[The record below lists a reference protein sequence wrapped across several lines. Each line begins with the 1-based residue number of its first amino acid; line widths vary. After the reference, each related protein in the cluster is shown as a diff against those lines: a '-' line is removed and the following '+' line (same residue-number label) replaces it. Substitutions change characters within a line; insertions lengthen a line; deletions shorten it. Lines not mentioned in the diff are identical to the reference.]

1 MRLDMR
7 KKLTWIAA
15 GLCTAAFAETGFA
28 ADGGQG
34 ATSAGQPEEIIVTGT
49 RAAGRTALTSA
60 VPVDTID
67 AERLEETGYADLGRA
82 LEFAEPSVNFPR
94 AETTPSSA
102 NTRPI
107 TLRGLSPDEVL
118 VLVDGK
124 RWHTSAVINTNFAV
138 GRGSAPFDLST
149 IPISAIDHIE
159 ILRDGAAAQYGSDA
173 IAGVINII
181 LKSNDSG
188 GFVQTQAGI
197 TQVGDG
203 QNIDGAFNRGYAL
216 PEGGHI
222 TVSGEVG
229 YQENTNRAAVDQRFG
244 RVTYSIG
251 APEQIDT
258 NLAVTAAY
266 PLPDIAGELY
276 SDLLV
281 SRKDSS
287 SAVTFGVPGTSPLYP
302 GGFRPE
308 VNPLLWDVGDTVGLR
323 GALTDTINYDLSN
336 SFGYSSADFTVR
348 DTANA
353 SLGLAS
359 PTSFDGGSATYLQDV
374 TNLTFN
380 RPLPEL
386 LAGGNLA
393 VGAEY
398 RYDQYQL
405 GSGEPS
411 SFTGSGALGFPG
423 FNPRIPVDNARNAG
437 AGFVD
442 LELKP
447 VSWLSVGGAGRYDRY
462 SDFGG
467 APTWKVT
474 ARAEATSWLAF
485 RGSASTGF
493 RAPSL
498 QQEFYSSITTV
509 ANGANKSLVNVGTF
523 QVDDPIARALGAQP
537 LKPEKSR
544 DETLGLVLTPL
555 RRFSITADLFRTDID
570 DRIAL
575 SDAMS
580 GNAVTAALAGAG
592 ITNVQQVAYFTN
604 ALNTRTQGYDITATY
619 AGDIDEDTQYNLSLG
634 YDRSPTSI
642 RSLAQNAVLP
652 QLALIGV
659 HARTLLTEAQ
669 PRDKLSG
676 QVSLDHGPYTGVLNV
691 TRYGKYVDAP
701 ILDPQTFSAK
711 TIVDLTGSARVS
723 DRVTLGFGI
732 LNVGDVYPD
741 KLQELAFAF
750 KSFGNSFV
758 YGEESPWGVD
768 GRAFFARLRVRL

>member
-1 MRLDMR
+1 MRSNWTLVAAGV
-7 KKLTWIAA
+7 KA
-15 GLCTAAFAETGFA
+15 GLCATAVVEAAWA
-28 ADGGQG
+28 ADGQ
-34 ATSAGQPEEIIVTGT
+34 AAGNSTEEIIVTGT
-49 RAAGRTALTSA
+49 RAAGRTALTSSA
-60 VPVDTID
+60 PVDVID
-67 AERLEETGYADLGRA
+67 AERLDETGYQDLGRA

-94 AETTPSSA
+94 AQTTPSSA

-181 LKSNDSG
+181 LKSNDAG
-188 GFVQTQAGI
+188 GFAESQAGI
-197 TQVGDG
+197 TQAGDG
-203 QNIDGAFNRGYAL
+203 KNIDGAFNQGFAL
-216 PEGGHI
+216 GQGGHI
-222 TVSGEVG
+222 TVSGEAG

-258 NLAVTAAY
+258 NLAISAAY
-266 PLPDIAGELY
+266 PLGGNASELY
-276 SDLLV
+276 GNLLA
-281 SRKDSS
+281 SRKDST

-302 GGFRPE
+302 NGFQPK
-308 VNPLLWDVGDTVGLR
+308 VNPLLWDVGSTIGVR
-323 GALTDTINYDLSN
+323 GPLAGTITYDLSN
-336 SFGYSSADFTVR
+336 TFGYSSADFTVR

-359 PTSFDGGSATYLQDV
+359 PTTFDAGSATYLEDV
-374 TNLTFN
+374 TNFTAN

-398 RYDQYQL
+398 RHEVYQL
-405 GSGEPS
+405 GRGAPQ
-411 SFTGSGALGFPG
+411 SFAGSGALGFPG
-423 FNPRIPVDNARNAG
+423 FNPRIPVDNARDAG
-437 AGFVD
+437 AGFID

-447 VSWLSVGGAGRYDRY
+447 LAWLTLGGAGRYDHY
-462 SDFGG
+462 GDFGG
-467 APTWKVT
+467 APTWKAT
-474 ARAEATSWLAF
+474 ARAEATDWLAF
-485 RGSASTGF
+485 RASASTGF

-523 QVDDPIARALGAQP
+523 QVGDPVARALGAEP

-544 DETLGLVLTPL
+544 DYTAGVVVTPST
-555 RRFSITADLFRTDID
+555 RFSITADLFRTDID

-575 SDAMS
+575 SDALS
-580 GNAVTAALAGAG
+580 GQAVTAALAGAG
-592 ITNVQQVAYFTN
+592 IRNVQQVAYFTN
-604 ALNTRTQGYDITATY
+604 ALDTRTQGYDITARY
-619 AGDIDEDTQYNLSLG
+619 AGDIDDETQYNLSLG
-634 YDRSPTSI
+634 YERSPTSI
-642 RSLAQNAVLP
+642 RGLAQNSVLP
-652 QLALIGV
+652 HLALIGV

-669 PRDKLSG
+669 PRDKLTG
-676 QVSLDHGPYTGVLNV
+676 ELTLDHGPYDGVLSV
-691 TRYGKYVDAP
+691 TRYGKYIDAP
-701 ILDPQTFSAK
+701 ILDPQSFSAK
-711 TIVDLTGSARVS
+711 TIVDLQGSVRVA
-723 DRVTLGFGI
+723 DRVTVTLGI
-732 LNVGDVYPD
+732 LNLGDVYPD
-741 KLQELAFAF
+741 KLQEVAIAY

-758 YGEESPWGVD
+758 YGEESPWGTD
-768 GRAFFARLRVRL
+768 GRAFFARVRVRL